1 MAFFRLGLKKDKG
14 PKFLIFFIFC
24 FFFLVLRVNLLRRY
38 FISVCFFFLLIQ
50 QRSIGRGGGETR
62 IEKRQTFNDWKD
74 SSWLRDMHWTV
85 NQALKRQNYNQ
96 V

>member
-38 FISVCFFFLLIQ
+38 FISVCFFFFLSNND
-50 QRSIGRGGGETR
+50 RSVGE
-62 IEKRQTFNDWKD
+62 NKD
-74 SSWLRDMHWTV
+74 RKTPDF
-85 NQALKRQNYNQ
+85 
-96 V
+96 

>member
-14 PKFLIFFIFC
+14 PKFFFLIFFIFC

-50 QRSIGRGGGETR
+50 QRSIGRGE
-62 IEKRQTFNDWKD
+62 NKD
-74 SSWLRDMHWTV
+74 RKTPDF
-85 NQALKRQNYNQ
+85 
-96 V
+96 